1 MRDLVN
7 PVRVRICTHYAGE
20 AIGTL
25 LKIMQRDD
33 ISPAAR
39 IKAAKEVLLCIR
51 GVLPVMEAQ
60 EFRNNIFQ
68 SVHERQSRRASRR
81 ADFTSRRAEKA
92 ARRRNVA
99 TADKDGLPKVSK
111 PSDVL
116 EDRDVRRNWNDINR
130 LAS

>member
-25 LKIMQRDD
+25 LKVMQRDD

-60 EFRNNIFQ
+60 EFRNTIFQ
-68 SVHERQSRRASRR
+68 SVHERQSRRALRR
-81 ADFTSRRAEKA
+81 TDFARRRAEKA

-99 TADKDGLPKVSK
+99 TRSK
-111 PSDVL
+111 TATRV
-116 EDRDVRRNWNDINR
+116 
-130 LAS
+130 ATGMTTTG